1 MTDIL
6 DVFIKPFEY
15 SFMVR
20 ALVVSVCVG
29 VMCPLLGVY
38 VVNRGLGFMGDAMAH
53 SVMPGIVLAFILG
66 ISPFLGAIP
75 TGIAVAFAIG
85 YLGRKFR
92 VSEDTS
98 LGIMFAALF
107 SIGLVMISLS
117 KGISVRVEDI
127 LLGQILAVSSIDV
140 VVTLSLAVLV
150 LIVIGVLHRQLVFTS
165 FDSLGATV
173 IGLPTRLLDY
183 LLLVSLALVIVVSLQ
198 AVGIVLV
205 VAMLITPAA
214 AGALLVRR
222 FTRVMLVSV
231 VVGVFSAVC
240 GLYAAYHL
248 NIPSGPSMT
257 LVATAIFFLALTYN
271 QIVTRSS

>member
-20 ALVVSVCVG
+20 ALIVSVCVG

-53 SVMPGIVLAFILG
+53 SVMPGMVLAFILG

>member
-53 SVMPGIVLAFILG
+53 SVMPGMVLAFILG

-150 LIVIGVLHRQLVFTS
+150 LMIIGVLHRQLVFTS

-257 LVATAIFFLALTYN
+257 LVATAIFFLALTYLSL
-271 QIVTRSS
+271 IHI

>member
-53 SVMPGIVLAFILG
+53 SVMPGMVLAFILG

-140 VVTLSLAVLV
+140 VVTLSLAALV

>member
-1 MTDIL
+1 MTETL

-53 SVMPGIVLAFILG
+53 SVMPGMVLAFILG

-222 FTRVMLVSV
+222 FTRVMLLSV

>member
-53 SVMPGIVLAFILG
+53 SVMPGMVLAFILG

-257 LVATAIFFLALTYN
+257 LVATVIFFLALTYN

>member
-53 SVMPGIVLAFILG
+53 SVMPGMVLAFILG

-150 LIVIGVLHRQLVFTS
+150 LMIIGVLHRQLVFTS

-271 QIVTRSS
+271 QVVTRSS

>member
-53 SVMPGIVLAFILG
+53 SVMPGMVLAFILG
-66 ISPFLGAIP
+66 ISPFLGSIP

>member
-53 SVMPGIVLAFILG
+53 SVMPGMVLAFILG

-183 LLLVSLALVIVVSLQ
+183 LLLVALALVIVVSLQ

>member
-1 MTDIL
+1 MTDTL

-53 SVMPGIVLAFILG
+53 SVMPGMVLAFILG

-140 VVTLSLAVLV
+140 VVTLSLAALV

>member
-53 SVMPGIVLAFILG
+53 SVMPGMVLAFILG

-198 AVGIVLV
+198 AVGIVLL

>member
-53 SVMPGIVLAFILG
+53 SVMPGMVLAFILG

-198 AVGIVLV
+198 AVGIVVV

>member
-1 MTDIL
+1 
-6 DVFIKPFEY
+6 
-15 SFMVR
+15 
-20 ALVVSVCVG
+20 
-29 VMCPLLGVY
+29 
-38 VVNRGLGFMGDAMAH
+38 MAH
-53 SVMPGIVLAFILG
+53 SVMPGMVLAFILG

>member
-53 SVMPGIVLAFILG
+53 SVMPGMVLAFILG

-150 LIVIGVLHRQLVFTS
+150 LIIIGVLHRQLVFTS

>member
-53 SVMPGIVLAFILG
+53 SVMPGMVLAFILG

-75 TGIAVAFAIG
+75 TGIVVALAIG

>member
-53 SVMPGIVLAFILG
+53 SVMPGMVLAFILG

-271 QIVTRSS
+271 QVVTRSS

>member
-1 MTDIL
+1 MTETL

-20 ALVVSVCVG
+20 AVVVSVCVG

-53 SVMPGIVLAFILG
+53 SVMPGMVLAFILG

>member
-53 SVMPGIVLAFILG
+53 SVMPGMVLAFILG

-214 AGALLVRR
+214 AGSLLVRR

>member
-1 MTDIL
+1 MTETL

-53 SVMPGIVLAFILG
+53 SVMPGMVLAFILG

>member
-53 SVMPGIVLAFILG
+53 SVMPGMVLAFILG

-140 VVTLSLAVLV
+140 VVTLGLAVLV

-248 NIPSGPSMT
+248 NLPSGPSMT

>member
-1 MTDIL
+1 
-6 DVFIKPFEY
+6 PFEY

-53 SVMPGIVLAFILG
+53 SVMPGMVLAFILG

>member
-1 MTDIL
+1 MTEIL

-20 ALVVSVCVG
+20 ALVVSVCGG
-29 VMCPLLGVY
+29 VMWPLLGVY

-53 SVMPGIVLAFILG
+53 SVMPGMVLAFILG

>member
-20 ALVVSVCVG
+20 ALIVSVCVG

-53 SVMPGIVLAFILG
+53 SVMPGMVLAFILG

-117 KGISVRVEDI
+117 KGISIRVEDI

>member
-53 SVMPGIVLAFILG
+53 SVMPGMVLAFILG

-75 TGIAVAFAIG
+75 TGIAVALAIG

-183 LLLVSLALVIVVSLQ
+183 LLLVSLALVIVVSLE

>member
-1 MTDIL
+1 MTDIF

-53 SVMPGIVLAFILG
+53 SVMPGMVLAFILG

>member
-1 MTDIL
+1 MTDTL

-53 SVMPGIVLAFILG
+53 SVMPGMVLAFILG

-75 TGIAVAFAIG
+75 TGIAVAFAMG

>member
-53 SVMPGIVLAFILG
+53 SVMPGMVLAFILG

-150 LIVIGVLHRQLVFTS
+150 LIVIGVFHRQLVFTS

>member
-1 MTDIL
+1 MTDTL

-53 SVMPGIVLAFILG
+53 SVMPGMVLAFILG

>member
-53 SVMPGIVLAFILG
+53 SVMPGMVLAFILG

-150 LIVIGVLHRQLVFTS
+150 LMIIGVLHRQLVFTS

-222 FTRVMLVSV
+222 FTRVMFVSV

>member
-53 SVMPGIVLAFILG
+53 SVMPGMVLAFILG

-75 TGIAVAFAIG
+75 TGIAVALAIG

-150 LIVIGVLHRQLVFTS
+150 LMIIGVLHRQLVFTS

-205 VAMLITPAA
+205 VATLITPAA

-271 QIVTRSS
+271 QIVTRRS

>member
-53 SVMPGIVLAFILG
+53 SVMPGMVLAFILG

-150 LIVIGVLHRQLVFTS
+150 LIIIGVLHRQLVFTS

-222 FTRVMLVSV
+222 FTKVMLVSV

>member
-53 SVMPGIVLAFILG
+53 SVMPGMGLAFILG

>member
-53 SVMPGIVLAFILG
+53 SVMPGMVLAFILG

>member
-53 SVMPGIVLAFILG
+53 SVMPGMVLAFILG

-127 LLGQILAVSSIDV
+127 LLGQILAGSSIDV
-140 VVTLSLAVLV
+140 GGTLSLAVLV
-150 LIVIGVLHRQLVFTS
+150 LIVIGALHRQLVFTS

>member
-53 SVMPGIVLAFILG
+53 SVMPGMVLAFILG

-140 VVTLSLAVLV
+140 VVTLGLAVLV